1 VITAAGSTPLQ
12 LETTDSRKKHMP
24 LSKYLK
30 GKSEKV
36 MSDTKAPANKYGMTA
51 DADADDKPKRKTIG
65 QRIAGKATC

>member
-1 VITAAGSTPLQ
+1 
-12 LETTDSRKKHMP
+12 MP